1 MLKGLT
7 LEAGDVGA
15 MQDLCGF
22 GFVID
27 GDKRFCDVFTG
38 ASSVTVSFDIFIVHL
53 SWSFD

>member
-27 GDKRFCDVFTG
+27 GDKRFCDIFTG
-38 ASSVTVSFDIFIVHL
+38 ASRHVSFHIFLVHL
-53 SWSFD
+53 FREPFD